1 MLKLNLRQRLRSSHV
16 KRWHIVETTK
26 TQTVAEHSFNV
37 ALIAEEIAGLLK
49 EDVWIDD
56 IIQYAIHHDVPEVG
70 LGDLP
75 TSLKHVFGR
84 EELDKVEELSKEM
97 DPESYTNYDTVKLI
111 VKLAD
116 LMDSIIFLAQ
126 HGVGTHAKMVR
137 GKIITEASRVI
148 GEFMEPH
155 QGILSDM
162 LVDITRWDTSDDTRE
177 GVLWNQ

>member
-1 MLKLNLRQRLRSSHV
+1 MLKLNLRQRLRASHV

-37 ALIAEEIAGLLK
+37 ALIAEEIATLLK

-56 IIQYAIHHDVPEVG
+56 IIQYAIHHDIPEVG

-75 TSLKHVFGR
+75 TSLKHVFGAA
-84 EELDKVEELSKEM
+84 ELEKVEDLSKEM
-97 DPESYTNYDTVKLI
+97 DPESHTNYDIVRSV

-116 LMDSIIFLAQ
+116 LIDSIIFLAQ
-126 HGVGTHAKMVR
+126 YGVGTHAKMVR
-137 GKIITEASRVI
+137 GKIIAEASRLV
-148 GEFMEPH
+148 GEFVEPY
-155 QGILSDM
+155 QSILSDF
-162 LVDITRWDTSDDTRE
+162 LVDITRWDTSEDTRE